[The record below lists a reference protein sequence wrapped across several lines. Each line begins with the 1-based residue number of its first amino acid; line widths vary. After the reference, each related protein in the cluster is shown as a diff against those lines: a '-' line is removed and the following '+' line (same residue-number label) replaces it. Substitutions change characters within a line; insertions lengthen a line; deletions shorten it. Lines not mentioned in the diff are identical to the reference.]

1 MIKKIAIGFVVLLV
15 LIAGGVWYLFSNL
28 DSFVKSAIQTY
39 GSQATQSTV
48 SVGSVDI
55 SLTSGRGTI
64 SGITIG
70 NPAGFGSGN
79 AVSVGA
85 VTVQID
91 PSSVPGSGPVVIK
104 LVNVSQP
111 QVNYEVGQ
119 GGSNL
124 QTLQHNV
131 QAYAG
136 GSGSSSSAA
145 AASPSASS
153 GSPQR
158 KEIISDLT
166 IDEGLVT
173 ASSPLLPGKQL
184 KVTLPSI
191 HLTNLGQSS
200 GGASAAQ
207 IGSQILSAITA
218 KATQAGSAAITKN
231 LSGAALQG
239 LGGAAGGVGGGTFK
253 GLFGQ

>member
-1 MIKKIAIGFVVLLV
+1 MIKKIAIGLVVLLV
-15 LIAGGVWYLFSNL
+15 LLAGGVWYLFSNL

-39 GSQATQSTV
+39 GSQATQTTV

-70 NPAGFGSGN
+70 NPAGFGSGK

-85 VTVQID
+85 VTVKID
-91 PSSVPGSGPVVIK
+91 PSSVPGSGPIVIK
-104 LVNVSQP
+104 LVNISQP

-124 QTLQHNV
+124 QTIQRNV

-166 IDEGLVT
+166 IDEGMVT

-184 KVTLPSI
+184 KVPLPSI
-191 HLTNLGQSS
+191 HLANLGQSS
-200 GGASAAQ
+200 GGATAAQ
-207 IGSQILSAITA
+207 IGSQIVSAITE

-231 LSGAALQG
+231 LSGAALKG
-239 LGGAAGGVGGGTFK
+239 LGGAAGGVCGGVFK
-253 GLFGQ
+253 GLFGG